1 MIDTP
6 KTSHYFFIRM
16 EPSCPQPLETCHSPG
31 IIPDIY
37 SCGENC
43 LDTLIK
49 NLNGKPQMDKK
60 NNQNWGQLPDYLWVE
75 TATSVCFHSNYV
87 NLHPCMHSLWEA
99 QMRGAEQNR
108 ETLQDRAVGWE
119 AHLEIEAPQCSLQ
132 QSPSSPAE
140 AVWGSIA
147 TAVPS
152 LYKLLLS
159 QKCQTCGV
167 SVLPVTAQLYVPN
180 KVLWQDE
187 KANVREQGLLRE
199 KFCELVIE
207 VIVSGKKSG
216 RQLRRGTWIYTP
228 VTVNRGWGQRKKPLG
243 WQLSKTETVKGE
255 GRQGAEGK
263 YENQQTREEHTEKG
277 KKGRQ
282 SRRSNLR
289 LFGGEMFTPSV
300 WKYKGR
306 EILPG
311 GGKKGKKTHSKHN
324 KLILGVSPP
333 TFFFFKCFR
342 FNY

>member
-207 VIVSGKKSG
+207 VIVSGKKRVADSSG
-216 RQLRRGTWIYTP
+216 EGPEFTHQSLSTEAETGERNHWDDNCQKQRLSREKGDR
-228 VTVNRGWGQRKKPLG
+228 GQRESMRINRLG
-243 WQLSKTETVKGE
+243 KSTRRKARREDRAGE
-255 GRQGAEGK
+255 
-263 YENQQTREEHTEKG
+263 
-277 KKGRQ
+277 
-282 SRRSNLR
+282 
-289 LFGGEMFTPSV
+289 V
-300 WKYKGR
+300 
-306 EILPG
+306 I
-311 GGKKGKKTHSKHN
+311 
-324 KLILGVSPP
+324 
-333 TFFFFKCFR
+333 
-342 FNY
+342 

>member
-43 LDTLIK
+43 LDSLIK

-108 ETLQDRAVGWE
+108 ETLQDRVVGWE
-119 AHLEIEAPQCSLQ
+119 THLEIEAPQCSLQ
-132 QSPSSPAE
+132 QSSSSPAE

-207 VIVSGKKSG
+207 VIVS
-216 RQLRRGTWIYTP
+216 
-228 VTVNRGWGQRKKPLG
+228 RKKRVAD
-243 WQLSKTETVKGE
+243 SSGE
-255 GRQGAEGK
+255 GPEFTHQSLSTEAEV
-263 YENQQTREEHTEKG
+263 RERNHWDDNCQKQRLSREKG
-277 KKGRQ
+277 DRGQGESMRINRPEK
-282 SRRSNLR
+282 STRRKAR
-289 LFGGEMFTPSV
+289 
-300 WKYKGR
+300 R
-306 EILPG
+306 EDRAEVI
-311 GGKKGKKTHSKHN
+311 
-324 KLILGVSPP
+324 
-333 TFFFFKCFR
+333 
-342 FNY
+342 